1 MAKTRFF
8 QIPVIVASL
17 LTWGC
22 DDRLYP
28 DEPQHSD
35 AETAEGIILPADE
48 GYFTLPD
55 ELGDVS
61 DVCRTEGDFVSRI
74 SDGRFYHERNDGNA
88 RREARFLVTLEDG
101 RDTTLVYVQ
110 PPATRASA
118 GATLRQFYRHHGVG
132 YSYNAVYGDYCN
144 LKDFRCQI
152 LNRAEIDRISE
163 QEGASLINVNAIHEM
178 SAESSVYTSVVD
190 YVQNTN
196 FHASVEGDI
205 ILFSGGV
212 SATCSA
218 FEDGVTESYI
228 LRDQMRLTAAEYSLA
243 YNDIAIYAQRH
254 PTLLTSSFRTA
265 VGNLADMKS
274 VDDFITVYGTHV
286 VTFARLGAR
295 LTLEAQVETR
305 KFEEIEQEYALASAQ
320 IATLFKKSQSTSSVE
335 KNYKILRN
343 STCRV
348 DILGG
353 DRSILDGIATMTS
366 FDNSKVTQD
375 LDSKW
380 LNSVT
385 FDDEDLASS
394 NVELIDIEVV
404 PIWKFIPDADKAWLV
419 EARVT
424 GNMGLVAER
433 LSNKNFINTR
443 FDGHPTSVTCQIGG
457 VGRKTFDNPETVDI
471 IAANRT
477 VATVCKEYV
486 PEISQREKV
495 FVAYPVYEGR
505 VKLTDG
511 LCIHGGNAYK
521 VDWRHD
527 RYTVTKLNDEGVVSA
542 SDIYMNLGGL
552 SYRQSTNLEYQPSHP
567 ILGCER
573 PGGIGIDGSVG
584 GAVYKVFKHFGHFYL
599 DTTASFPNLPGW
611 SFSKQNPSEAS
622 NYPGFFSGD
631 TYSNRMV
638 RNDNYIYLWNPTEI
652 TY

>member
-1 MAKTRFF
+1 MGRKSFF

-17 LTWGC
+17 IAWGC
-22 DDRLYP
+22 DDSLYP
-28 DEPQHSD
+28 DTPQSSD
-35 AETAEGIILPADE
+35 SEAAEGIVLPAEE
-48 GYFTLPD
+48 GYFTLPAG
-55 ELGDVS
+55 LADVS
-61 DVCRTEGDFVSRI
+61 EIKMLEGDFI
-74 SDGRFYHERNDGNA
+74 SPISGGRFYHERNDGSA
-88 RREARFLVTLEDG
+88 RREARVLVTRGDG
-101 RDTTLVYVQ
+101 SDTTLVYSQ
-110 PPATRASA
+110 PPASRASA

-163 QEGASLINVNAIHEM
+163 EEGASLINVNVMHEV

-196 FHASVEGDI
+196 FKASAEGDI

-228 LRDQMRLTAAEYSLA
+228 LKDEMRLTAAEYSLA
-243 YNDIAIYAQRH
+243 YNDIAIYAQRY

-265 VGNLADMKS
+265 VGNITDMKS

-295 LTLEAQVETR
+295 LTLEAQVDTR
-305 KFEEIEQEYALASAQ
+305 KFEETEQEYALAAAQ
-320 IATLFKKSQSTSSVE
+320 IATLFKKSQTTSSIE
-335 KNYKILRN
+335 KNYKVLKS

-353 DRSILDGIATMTS
+353 DRSILDGIVGMTS
-366 FDNSKVTQD
+366 FDNSKVAQD
-375 LDSKW
+375 LDSRW

-385 FDDEDLASS
+385 FDDEDLVSS
-394 NVELIDIEVV
+394 NVELIDMEVV
-404 PIWKFIPDADKAWLV
+404 PIWKFIPDAEKARLV

-424 GNMGLVAER
+424 GNMGLLAER
-433 LSNKNFINTR
+433 FSNKNFINTR
-443 FDGHPTSVTCQIGG
+443 FDGHPSSVACTVGG
-457 VGRKTFDNPETVDI
+457 MGRKTFDNPETVDI
-471 IAANRT
+471 IAANRP

-495 FVAYPVYEGR
+495 FVAYPIYEGR

-527 RYTVTKLNDEGVVSA
+527 RYTVTKLNGEGTVTA

-584 GAVYKVFKHFGHFYL
+584 GAVHKVFKHFGHFYL
-599 DTTASFPNLPGW
+599 DTTDSFSNLPGW
-611 SFSKQNPSEAS
+611 SFLRQNPSEAA
-622 NYPGFFSGD
+622 NYPGFFSGN
-631 TYSNRMV
+631 TYRNRMV

>member
-1 MAKTRFF
+1 MKKNIFL
-8 QIPVIVASL
+8 QISMIVASL
-17 LTWGC
+17 FIWGC

-28 DEPQHSD
+28 DVSQLPD
-35 AETAEGIILPADE
+35 AEAAEGIILPSDE
-48 GYFTLPD
+48 GYFMLPAD
-55 ELGDVS
+55 LADASE
-61 DVCRTEGDFVSRI
+61 VCQMEGDFVSRI
-74 SDGRFYHERNDGNA
+74 GGGRFYHERNDGNA
-88 RREARFLVTLEDG
+88 RREARFRVTRENG
-101 RDTTLVYVQ
+101 TDTTLVYVQ
-110 PPATRASA
+110 LPASRASA

-144 LKDFRCQI
+144 LRDFRCQI

-163 QEGASLINVNAIHEM
+163 EEDASLINVNVMHEM

-196 FHASVEGDI
+196 FRASAEGDI

-218 FEDGVTESYI
+218 FEDGMTESYI
-228 LRDQMRLTAAEYSLA
+228 LKDEMRLTAAEYSLA
-243 YNDIAIYAQRH
+243 YNDIAIYAQRY

-265 VGNLADMKS
+265 VRNITDMKS

-295 LTLEAQVETR
+295 LTLEAQVDTR
-305 KFEEIEQEYALASAQ
+305 KFEETEQEYALAAAQ
-320 IATLFKKSQSTSSVE
+320 IATLFKKSQTTSSVE
-335 KNYKILRN
+335 KNYKVLKN
-343 STCRV
+343 STCRI

-353 DRSILDGIATMTS
+353 DRSILDGIAGMTS
-366 FDNSKVTQD
+366 FDNSKVAQD
-375 LDSKW
+375 LDSRW

-385 FDDEDLASS
+385 FDDEDLESS
-394 NVELIDIEVV
+394 NVELIDMEVV
-404 PIWKFIPDADKAWLV
+404 PIWKFIPDTEKARLV

-424 GNMGLVAER
+424 GNMGLLAER
-433 LSNKNFINTR
+433 FSNKNFINTK
-443 FDGHPTSVTCQIGG
+443 FDGHPSSVTCTVGG
-457 VGRKTFDNPETVDI
+457 VGRKTFSNPETVDI
-471 IAANRT
+471 IAANRP

-486 PEISQREKV
+486 PEISQRDKV
-495 FVAYPVYEGR
+495 FVAYPIYEGR

-511 LCIHGGNAYK
+511 LCIYGGNAYK

-527 RYTVTKLNDEGVVSA
+527 KYTVTRLNDEGSVTA

-552 SYRQSTNLEYQPSHP
+552 SYRQSTNLEYQPAPP

-573 PGGIGIDGSVG
+573 PGGIGIDGSVVG
-584 GAVYKVFKHFGHFYL
+584 SVHKVFKHFGHFYL
-599 DTTASFPNLPGW
+599 DTTDSFSNLPGW
-611 SFSKQNPSEAS
+611 SFRSQSPSEAS

-631 TYSNRMV
+631 TYRNRMV